1 MAVVEVNHL
10 TIDKGTDF
18 DIEFDLSEDDGS
30 PLNLVGYTGNAKIR
44 KYPTSP
50 SYKPFVITFISRLQ
64 GRIKLSLSNA
74 QTAGLQAGRNYY
86 DVLLTD
92 SFGKVKKVV
101 EGTIIVNESTTVGFI
116 DSDNLDGLG
125 DIDISN
131 LNDGYVLM
139 YLQDQQK
146 YAFVDP
152 DLVLSKSVSTDDD
165 LPNDFVQKLDQELDD
180 KIDVDSGEF

>member
-30 PLNLVGYTGNAKIR
+30 PLNLVGYTGNSKIR
-44 KYPTSP
+44 KYSTSP
-50 SYKPFVITFISRLQ
+50 LYKPFVITFISRSE
-64 GRIKLSLSNA
+64 GRIKISLSNA
-74 QTAGLQAGRNYY
+74 QTAGLQSGRNYF

-101 EGTIIVNESTTVGFI
+101 EGTILVNESTTVGFT

-125 DIDISN
+125 DIDITN

-152 DLVLSKSVSTDDD
+152 DLVLIKSVTTDDD
-165 LPNDFVQKLDQELDD
+165 LPDSFVDKLDQELDD
-180 KIDVDSGEF
+180 RIDVDSGEF